1 VNQATPIPGTSPLPK
16 LTVRRSASPL
26 ALGQLP
32 PLLGIAKAVS
42 VIIITTISRNTPT
55 VSTTLFDLFPDFA
68 ERPDAQTSGGN
79 GLALSGNGVGRL
91 LWAGKEEAYVPG
103 EIIRRVGI
111 LQSLDP
117 PKIRSGCVH

>member
-1 VNQATPIPGTSPLPK
+1 M

-26 ALGQLP
+26 ALRQLT

-55 VSTTLFDLFPDFA
+55 VSTTLFDLF
-68 ERPDAQTSGGN
+68 QISLN
-79 GLALSGNGVGRL
+79 GPTPKHRVEMASRHQATKRNGVGRL

-111 LQSLDP
+111 LQASTRR
-117 PKIRSGCVH
+117 K

>member
-1 VNQATPIPGTSPLPK
+1 M

-26 ALGQLP
+26 ALRQLT

-55 VSTTLFDLFPDFA
+55 VSTTLFDLFLDFA

-79 GLALSGNGVGRL
+79 GLASSSHQAYGVGRL
-91 LWAGKEEAYVPG
+91 LWAGKDEANVPG

-111 LQSLDP
+111 LQPLTRR
-117 PKIRSGCVH
+117 K